1 MVTFN
6 SQSHLQARLKELM
19 NQQGCLATYCVV
31 QDLRQVSVFFL
42 GGMCVLV
49 CRLHIVCICIQH
61 IYMYYN
67 KGGSLF
73 FLFSMHRLKTMVS
86 YTIWK

>member
-6 SQSHLQARLKELM
+6 SQQHLQARLKELM

-31 QDLRQVSVFFL
+31 QDLRQVSVFFF

-61 IYMYYN
+61 IYIYICIII
-67 KGGSLF
+67 KVVRCF
-73 FLFSMHRLKTMVS
+73 FSS
-86 YTIWK
+86 PCIG